1 MRRRGSRAMRALVAG
16 AIVAGCSDSTS
27 AKPLVVPAFVV
38 VGDTAGTAQ
47 LYRVEGGVV
56 TRLST
61 TPGNDI
67 DPRSAAG
74 RIVFS
79 TDRDANYEVYIQ
91 DINATVSRRVTNSG
105 GQDDQPA
112 LSPDGSTIVFVSNR
126 SGTPR
131 LWSVPAPALDAVT
144 FDAPAALSTGSDS
157 AIPEGAPAWS
167 PDGATI
173 AFSSAR
179 SGTSQIFTMPAA
191 GGSAVQVSNEVAGA
205 FNPTWSADGSTILF
219 TSATGALHLR
229 KVKLSSGVSSD
240 FTTDSLD
247 LAQASCNAAVCVV
260 AEDPSGTRGS
270 LLAFP
275 VKGGKGEVIVARTR
289 GEREAAILVP

>member
-1 MRRRGSRAMRALVAG
+1 MRVLVAG
-16 AIVAGCSDSTS
+16 AIVVGCSDSTA

-67 DPRSAAG
+67 DPMSAAG

-79 TDRDANYEVYIQ
+79 TDRDANYEVYIE

-112 LSPDGSTIVFVSNR
+112 LSPDGSMIVFVSNR
-126 SGTPR
+126 SGSPR
-131 LWSVPAPALDAVT
+131 LWSVPAPALDAVA
-144 FDAPAALSTGSDS
+144 FDAPTALSTGSDT

-167 PDGATI
+167 PDGSTI

-247 LAQASCNAAVCVV
+247 LAQASCNADVCVV

-275 VKGGKGEVIVARTR
+275 AKGGKGEVIVARTR
-289 GEREAAILVP
+289 NEREAAILVP